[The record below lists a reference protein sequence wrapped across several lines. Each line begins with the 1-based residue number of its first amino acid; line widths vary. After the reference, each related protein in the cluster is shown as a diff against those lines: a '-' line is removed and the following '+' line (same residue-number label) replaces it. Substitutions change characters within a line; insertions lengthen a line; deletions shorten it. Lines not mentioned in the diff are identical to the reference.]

1 MKLDLFKSA
10 AGASLATLLIA
21 CACTQAPSAP
31 AATPQAAG
39 TSASKDLPPDTVVAT
54 VSDKK
59 ITLSALDEQATA
71 QLRELEEQRYQIRRQ
86 SLDQMINQQL
96 VKEQASKKGVTEE
109 QYLKD
114 EVDAKVTTPTKE
126 QVKEFFA
133 KNSAQL
139 PPGAKL
145 EEYQDRIET
154 FLKRQGSAERA
165 KDVFN
170 DLRKNANVQVTLT
183 PPPKPRVQ
191 VEAKGPV
198 KGPEGAK
205 VTLVEFSDFECPF
218 CSRARE
224 TVDKVMAKYDGKVK
238 LVFRQFPLSFH
249 PHARKA
255 AEGALCANAQGKF
268 WQFHDALFSDQT
280 KLEPAQLKETAS
292 KLGLDKDKFGACLDS
307 GEQGKIIETDMAAA
321 EKVGVSGTPAFF
333 INGVS
338 LSGAQPLE
346 EFERVID
353 QELAVN

>member
-1 MKLDLFKSA
+1 MKLNLFKSA
-10 AGASLATLLIA
+10 VGASLATLLIA

-31 AATPQAAG
+31 AATPQA
-39 TSASKDLPPDTVVAT
+39 SASKDLPADTVVAT
-54 VSDKK
+54 VGDKK
-59 ITLSALDEQATA
+59 ITLGALDEQASA
-71 QLRELEEQRYQIRRQ
+71 QLRELDDQRYQIRRQ

-114 EVDAKVTTPTKE
+114 EVDAKVPAPSKE

-133 KNSAQL
+133 KNSSQL

-145 EEYQDRIET
+145 EEYQERIET
-154 FLKRQGSAERA
+154 FLKRQGHGERA

-170 DLRKNANVQVTLT
+170 DLRKTANVVVTLT

-191 VEAKGPV
+191 VEAKGPA
-198 KGPEGAK
+198 KGPEAAK

-280 KLEPAQLKETAS
+280 KLEPAQLKETAT
-292 KLGLDKDKFGACLDS
+292 KLGLDKDKFAACLDS
-307 GEQGKIIETDMAAA
+307 GEQGKVIETDMAAA

-338 LSGAQPLE
+338 LSGAQPME